1 MACGRDHAA
10 LHRTFN
16 KLRNNFILPRAS
28 INQTSWA
35 KLKALTL
42 PHPDPKQH
50 EAVLRYVE
58 RNVALPVKCVVIQ
71 VLFYYFYFS
80 NWFDNVTRLK
90 PAYNQILP
98 QDFVFSTVRSLF
110 IFYVLLNAVVAVLL
124 IRMKHLPLRCVRNTA
139 YCSSLLDALFLAALT
154 VVTGGSGS
162 ILFWV
167 FLGLILR
174 NSISHPETL
183 PQISLNLLTSACFV
197 LGGTMEIVMRRVE
210 VGLLDKTVRTALEQG
225 PQEINAEPFL
235 LRTFLLLLVAACC
248 YGLQLLKER
257 QRRIEEEARESELRQ
272 EQLHA
277 TGRLAAEIAHQL
289 KNPLGIINN
298 AAFTLQRTVKEGKT
312 ITQQIQIIRE
322 EVDRSDRILTELM
335 GYARLNEGRVE
346 KLDVVQEMETAIG
359 QVFPDGA
366 RYETELFRDY
376 ANDLPAL
383 LAQRVHFS
391 EILVNILQNAR
402 EALNGAGKIW
412 ISIKVDDHYSLRI
425 DVQDNGPGIPPD
437 KVTRIFEAYFTTK
450 EKGSGLGLSI
460 VKHNTEMYNGKV
472 EVRSTEGQGTLFTVK
487 LPSKTVI
494 KFRK

>member
-1 MACGRDHAA
+1 M
-10 LHRTFN
+10 N
-16 KLRNNFILPRAS
+16 ISSWVKLR
-28 INQTSWA
+28 
-35 KLKALTL
+35 ALTL
-42 PHPDPKQH
+42 PRPDPRRL

-80 NWFDNVTRLK
+80 NWFDNVTRFK
-90 PAYNQILP
+90 PSLNQILP

-110 IFYVLLNAVVAVLL
+110 LVYVILNIGVAVLM
-124 IRMKHLPLRCVRNTA
+124 IRMKHLPLRWVQTTA
-139 YCSSLLDALFLAALT
+139 YSSSLLDALFLAALT

-167 FLGLILR
+167 FVGLILR
-174 NSISHPETL
+174 NSISHPETFS
-183 PQISLNLLTSACFV
+183 QISLNILTSACFV
-197 LGGTMEIVMRRVE
+197 LGGTLEIVMRRAE
-210 VGLLDKTVRTALEQG
+210 IGLLDKTVRTALEQG

-248 YGLQLLKER
+248 YGLQLLTER
-257 QRRIEEEARESELRQ
+257 QRRIEEESRESALRQ

-346 KLDVVQEMETAIG
+346 KLDVIQEIESAITL
-359 QVFPDGA
+359 VFPPGA
-366 RYETELFRDY
+366 RYETELIRDFST
-376 ANDLPAL
+376 DLPAL
-383 LAQRVHFS
+383 LAQRAHFS
-391 EILVNILQNAR
+391 EILVNLLQNAR
-402 EALNGAGKIW
+402 EALDGKGKIW
-412 ISIKVDDHYSLRI
+412 ISIKVDEFYSLRLDI
-425 DVQDNGPGIPPD
+425 RDNGCGIPPD

-450 EKGSGLGLSI
+450 AKGSGLGLSI
-460 VKHNTEMYNGKV
+460 VKHNTEMYNGTV
-472 EVRSTEGQGTLFTVK
+472 AVSSIEGKGTLFTVK
-487 LPSKTVI
+487 LPAKTVI
-494 KFRK
+494 RFRK